1 MALEVGIVGLQS
13 SGKSLLFEA
22 LTGTKA
28 HGEVG
33 MAAIPDPRLPQ
44 LADVVHAR
52 KVTPAA
58 VRVSEV
64 RGTGPALLGNL
75 RQVDALLVV
84 LDGFSGTR
92 VPADDLET
100 LKLELLVADRDHVER
115 RLERVS
121 KQAKSGDVKLKKE
134 VEQLERLLAHLD
146 AGHALA
152 DWSEELPPE
161 LEPLT
166 TKPVIS
172 IVNGPAGADL
182 KLEAELAELPEEEA
196 AEFRDGGESA
206 LGSVVR
212 QLAEILGLI
221 TFFTAGEKET
231 RAWSLRKGETALDAA
246 ATIHND
252 IARGFI
258 RCEVLRWDD
267 LVAAGG
273 HAEASRA
280 GKQRLEGKTYVVED
294 GDVLNIRFNV

>member
-1 MALEVGIVGLQS
+1 VALEVGIVGLQS

-33 MAAIPDPRLPQ
+33 MAAIPDPRLQQ
-44 LADVVHAR
+44 LAEVVKAR
-52 KVTPAA
+52 KVTPASI
-58 VRVSEV
+58 RVSEV

-84 LDGFSGTR
+84 LDGFSGTH

-121 KQAKSGDVKLKKE
+121 KQAKSGDTTLKKE

-146 AGHALA
+146 AGHTLA

-166 TKPVIS
+166 AKPVIA
-172 IVNGPAGADL
+172 IENGPGGVDL
-182 KLEAELAELPEEEA
+182 KLEAELSELPDEEA
-196 AEFRDGGESA
+196 AEFRGGGESA

-212 QLAEILGLI
+212 QLAEILDLI

-246 ATIHND
+246 ATIHSD

-267 LVAAGG
+267 LVAAGS